1 MSTEY
6 ASSIAEE
13 ESLPLIKVQHHHA
26 HMAACMADNGQNGSV
41 IGLVWDGT
49 GLGTDG
55 TIWGAECLIGDY
67 SGFERFGS
75 ILPVPLIGGDRA
87 VKETDRVA
95 FAPLLDASG
104 CDTGST
110 EKSGDI

>member
-55 TIWGAECLIGDY
+55 TIWGAECP
-67 SGFERFGS
+67 SGTIPALSASAVFP
-75 ILPVPLIGGDRA
+75 PVPLIGGDRA
-87 VKETDRVA
+87 VRRLTASPSRCST
-95 FAPLLDASG
+95 PSG